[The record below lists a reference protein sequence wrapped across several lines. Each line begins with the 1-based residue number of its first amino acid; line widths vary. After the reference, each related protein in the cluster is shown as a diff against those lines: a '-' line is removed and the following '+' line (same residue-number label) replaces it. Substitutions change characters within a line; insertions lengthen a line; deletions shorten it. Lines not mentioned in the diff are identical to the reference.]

1 MTHPLRFFAIAAL
14 TPVVLIALGA
24 IFGGFFAI
32 LSLLYI
38 TLLSFF
44 LDEGVSKI
52 AGTADADADF
62 TDANRLSATLAGAH
76 FVLLPLVVFAI
87 SGGTGIGVWAS
98 LALLIAAGLFF
109 GQVSNSNAHE
119 LIHRTDKR
127 LFNMGKWVYISLL
140 FGHHTSAHNKVHHR
154 FVASDD
160 DPNSAREG
168 ESFYAFAPRAWIG
181 SFVAGY
187 EMEKADSARSQKRR
201 LNPYVTYVSG
211 AILMLVLAYLIGGF
225 GAVLVYLFLCAHA
238 QIQLLLS
245 DYVQHYGLMRAKRDN
260 GSYEP
265 VGDHH
270 SWNSPHWFTSHL
282 MMNAPRHSDHHA
294 HPARPYPALRLP
306 TAMQAPML
314 PYSLPTMATLALMP
328 TLWNRVMGRALA
340 NWQAIRTQPDPTE
353 NL

>member
-14 TPVVLIALGA
+14 TPVLLIVLGA
-24 IFGGFFAI
+24 IFGGVFAI

-38 TLLSFF
+38 TLLPFF

-76 FVLLPLVVFAI
+76 FLLLPLVVFAI

-154 FVASDD
+154 FVASED

-201 LNPYVTYVSG
+201 LNPYVTYVAG

-245 DYVQHYGLMRAKRDN
+245 DYVQHYGLMREKRDN

-328 TLWNRVMGRALA
+328 TLWDRVMGRALA
-340 NWQAIRTQPDPTE
+340 NWNGIRTQPNSAE